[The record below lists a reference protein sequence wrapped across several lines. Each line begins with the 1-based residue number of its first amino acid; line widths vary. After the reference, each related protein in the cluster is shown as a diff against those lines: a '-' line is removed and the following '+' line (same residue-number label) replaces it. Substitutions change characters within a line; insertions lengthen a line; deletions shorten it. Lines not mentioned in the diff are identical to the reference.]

1 MVMSA
6 ARLLF
11 RGGRTLSPSIKAGF
25 GAALVVVLGS
35 ASVMQWNSHR
45 LMDVSISAARAQEV
59 RTALAALLSG
69 LRNAEARQR
78 SFVIT
83 GDPRYV
89 ELYSAAQAAIGRQL
103 DALRYLTSDPVRE
116 RLRATLGQRIAKR
129 VRLLQ
134 RAIRLRSGGNFE
146 AARRVILSGAGER
159 AMDRVL
165 AVMDRMERYE
175 GEVLDERW
183 RVVHAVGR
191 TAIVTFLLT
200 AVLALTSIG
209 LLFYLVGRYVAE
221 RESRLAAEQEA
232 HIQAERAR
240 AQAEAANRA
249 KDHFLALVSHE
260 LRSPLAGLRMGT
272 RLLRRGDLG
281 EEESA
286 RVLEMI
292 ERSCVLQVRLI
303 GDLLD
308 LSRVGAGKLQLD
320 WRDVDLAQVARV
332 ALDSCRAGA
341 LDKRVDVEE
350 DFPPA
355 LGLVRGDPDRLQQ
368 IVGNLV
374 SNAIKF
380 TPEGG
385 RVQVRLERVDERL
398 RLIVRDTGEGIA
410 AEALP
415 HIFER
420 FRQENS
426 ASVRRHSGL
435 GLGLAIVRHLVD
447 VHGGTVEAE
456 SPGKGLGA
464 TFTVTLPLKGRP
476 LVAATEEESGPRSVA
491 L

>member
-1 MVMSA
+1 
-6 ARLLF
+6 
-11 RGGRTLSPSIKAGF
+11 
-25 GAALVVVLGS
+25 
-35 ASVMQWNSHR
+35 
-45 LMDVSISAARAQEV
+45 
-59 RTALAALLSG
+59 
-69 LRNAEARQR
+69 
-78 SFVIT
+78 
-83 GDPRYV
+83 
-89 ELYSAAQAAIGRQL
+89 
-103 DALRYLTSDPVRE
+103 
-116 RLRATLGQRIAKR
+116 
-129 VRLLQ
+129 
-134 RAIRLRSGGNFE
+134 
-146 AARRVILSGAGER
+146 
-159 AMDRVL
+159 
-165 AVMDRMERYE
+165 
-175 GEVLDERW
+175 
-183 RVVHAVGR
+183 
-191 TAIVTFLLT
+191 
-200 AVLALTSIG
+200 
-209 LLFYLVGRYVAE
+209 
-221 RESRLAAEQEA
+221 
-232 HIQAERAR
+232 
-240 AQAEAANRA
+240 
-249 KDHFLALVSHE
+249 
-260 LRSPLAGLRMGT
+260 
-272 RLLRRGDLG
+272 
-281 EEESA
+281 
-286 RVLEMI
+286 MI